1 MVIKPFCLNTGI
13 LLVSLFLIGSSYA
26 NPVTSVSIVRSG
38 QTLKAVT
45 NPSEIKA
52 CKKFIPTTEQVI
64 NFFNHAYPVDNHFA
78 IDTRYSSCYAQGDI
92 TYGDQLPGKWM
103 LYSSGI
109 ATLVLNDGNSV
120 NLFYEHNKWYD
131 PNEGGYDEK

>member
-1 MVIKPFCLNTGI
+1 MVIKNLHQKKII
-13 LLVSLFLIGSSYA
+13 LLISFFLTSFSYA
-26 NPVTSVSIVRSG
+26 NPVTSVNIISIG
-38 QTLKAVT
+38 QTLKGVT
-45 NPSEIKA
+45 NLSEINA
-52 CKKFIPTTEQVI
+52 CRKFKPKTEQVI
-64 NFFNHAYPVDNHFA
+64 NFFNHAYPVDTHFA

-92 TYGDQLPGKWM
+92 KYGDQLPGKWM